1 MRTIKSLASVAAP
14 ILYKQKEKELLELA
28 EKYRGNFKLIADKA
42 DLTVSQVQRFYKDHE
57 PFRKAVDEAKSAFY
71 NSAVAILEQLIEQG
85 NMSAINL
92 YFARS
97 PWAKKNGWGE
107 RVETDQTVKLSDS
120 EKAQKAREILG
131 IEE

>member
-1 MRTIKSLASVAAP
+1 MTKVVSLAKKASSL
-14 ILYKQKEKELLELA
+14 LYKQKEAELIELA

-42 DLTVSQVQRFYKDHE
+42 DLTTAQVQRFYKDYE
-57 PFRKAVDEAKSAFY
+57 PFQNAVDEAKSAFY

-107 RVETDQTVKLSDS
+107 KVETDSSVRLTDT
-120 EKAQKAREILG
+120 EKAAKAKEILG
-131 IEE
+131 L